1 MLSATPYFI
10 IVIQSVAMLSV
21 LKLNAVAPTNV
32 CNFALSNNL
41 SYHRSVSI
49 LCPKHLY

>member
-10 IVIQSVAMLSV
+10 IVLLSVAMLSV
-21 LKLNAVAPTNV
+21 VKLNEVGPNNV

-41 SYHRSVSI
+41 PYH
-49 LCPKHLY
+49 